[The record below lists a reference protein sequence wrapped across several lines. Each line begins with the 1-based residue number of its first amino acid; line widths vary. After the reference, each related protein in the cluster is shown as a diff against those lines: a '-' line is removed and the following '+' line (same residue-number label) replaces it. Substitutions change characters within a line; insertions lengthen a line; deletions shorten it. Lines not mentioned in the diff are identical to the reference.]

1 MFSSDEDVNDCQKFY
16 IYFVYRDF
24 LYSSGPFSLTLGF
37 SELAEDRECHAVWFA
52 VQADTQVDFL
62 EPNVGNWSFNVEKKP
77 LN

>member
-24 LYSSGPFSLTLGF
+24 LFSSGSFSVTLG
-37 SELAEDRECHAVWFA
+37 SQSWLKTRECHAVWFA
-52 VQADTQVDFL
+52 VQANTQVDFL
-62 EPNVGNWSFNVEKKP
+62 EPNLGNWSFNGEKN